1 MTHSQHWPW
10 LISVQWRFSF
20 GAAGSGSDLTWRKL
34 WNCAHR
40 GHPCCLQTTKTL
52 PHVPNTL
59 HYPLFSIIYL
69 THHWTLHYVPIVLVG
84 PSFLSSQYMF
94 VSQFPP
100 FLHSLSVFLIYIAF
114 LSKFLDLCPQLFL
127 VQHLILD
134 SFLSYILK
142 TFCPSVFGQPV
153 HYYYCI
159 SSFFLAFTSSQIQ
172 TSHFLLCSST
182 TFPLF
187 FSLFSPCTLPAIFQS
202 VAFYLYIPIFYPL
215 FLIQFSSLLSLTG

>member
-1 MTHSQHWPW
+1 MFLLCW
-10 LISVQWRFSF
+10 L
-20 GAAGSGSDLTWRKL
+20 
-34 WNCAHR
+34 
-40 GHPCCLQTTKTL
+40 GHL
-52 PHVPNTL
+52 
-59 HYPLFSIIYL
+59 
-69 THHWTLHYVPIVLVG
+69 
-84 PSFLSSQYMF
+84 SFLLSTF

-100 FLHSLSVFLIYIAF
+100 FLHSLSIFLIYIAF

-182 TFPLF
+182 TLPLF